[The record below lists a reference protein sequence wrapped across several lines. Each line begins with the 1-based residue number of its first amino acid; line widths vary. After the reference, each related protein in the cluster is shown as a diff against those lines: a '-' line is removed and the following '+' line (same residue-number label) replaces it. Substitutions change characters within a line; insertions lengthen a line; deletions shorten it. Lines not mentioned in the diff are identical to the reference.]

1 MRLSRERIFYLAD
14 RIVAELQATEG
25 VVVVV
30 KDGDE
35 EARKDVRNE
44 VVRTLTDE
52 SKLEESIDQE
62 VRRILSS
69 YSRPAPEGS
78 REWEVLFNKTRDE
91 VFRKRFRL

>member
-14 RIVAELQATEG
+14 RIIAELQATAA
-25 VVVVV
+25 VVV

-52 SKLEESIDQE
+52 AKLEESIDQE
-62 VRRILSS
+62 VRRTLSS
-69 YSRPAPEGS
+69 YSRPVPEGS
-78 REWEVLFNKTRDE
+78 REWEVLYNKTRDE

>member
-14 RIVAELQATEG
+14 RIIAELQATEG
-25 VVVVV
+25 VVV

-52 SKLEESIDQE
+52 AKLEESIDQE
-62 VRRILSS
+62 VRRTLST

-78 REWEVLFNKTRDE
+78 REWEMLYNKTRDE

>member
-25 VVVVV
+25 VVV

-35 EARKDVRNE
+35 ETRKDVRNE
-44 VVRTLTDE
+44 VVRMLTDE
-52 SKLEESIDQE
+52 AKLEESIEQE

-78 REWEVLFNKTRDE
+78 REWEVLYNKTREE

>member
-1 MRLSRERIFYLAD
+1 MRMSRERIFYLAD

-25 VVVVV
+25 VVV

-35 EARKDVRNE
+35 ETRKDVRNE
-44 VVRTLTDE
+44 VIRTLTDE
-52 SKLEESIDQE
+52 TKLEESIDQE

-78 REWEVLFNKTRDE
+78 REWEVLYNKTREE
-91 VFRKRFRL
+91 VFRRRFRL

>member
-25 VVVVV
+25 VVV
-30 KDGDE
+30 KNGDE
-35 EARKDVRNE
+35 EARKDVRSE

-52 SKLEESIDQE
+52 AKLEETIDQE
-62 VRRILSS
+62 VRRTLSS

-78 REWEVLFNKTRDE
+78 REWEVLYNKTREE

>member
-1 MRLSRERIFYLAD
+1 MRMSRERIFYLAD

-25 VVVVV
+25 VVV

-35 EARKDVRNE
+35 ETRKDVRNE
-44 VVRTLTDE
+44 VIRTLADE
-52 SKLEESIDQE
+52 AKLEESIEQE

-78 REWEVLFNKTRDE
+78 REWEVLYTKTREE
-91 VFRKRFRL
+91 VFKKRFRF

>member
-25 VVVVV
+25 VVV

-52 SKLEESIDQE
+52 AKLEESIDQE
-62 VRRILSS
+62 VRRLLSS
-69 YSRPAPEGS
+69 YSRPVPEGS
-78 REWEVLFNKTRDE
+78 REWEVLYNKTREE

>member
-14 RIVAELQATEG
+14 RIVAELRATEG
-25 VVVVV
+25 VVV

-52 SKLEESIDQE
+52 GKLEESIDQE
-62 VRRILSS
+62 VRRFLSS
-69 YSRPAPEGS
+69 YSRPVPEGS
-78 REWEVLFNKTRDE
+78 REWEVLYNKTREE
-91 VFRKRFRL
+91 VVRKCFRL

>member
-14 RIVAELQATEG
+14 RIVAELRATEG
-25 VVVVV
+25 VVV

-35 EARKDVRNE
+35 EARKDVRNA

-52 SKLEESIDQE
+52 GKLEESIDQE
-62 VRRILSS
+62 VRRTLSS

-78 REWEVLFNKTRDE
+78 REWEVLYNKTREE

>member
-25 VVVVV
+25 VVV
-30 KDGDE
+30 KNGDE
-35 EARKDVRNE
+35 EARKDVRSE
-44 VVRTLTDE
+44 VVRTLTGE
-52 SKLEESIDQE
+52 AKLEETIDQE
-62 VRRILSS
+62 VRRTLSS

-78 REWEVLFNKTRDE
+78 REWEVLYNKTREE

>member
-25 VVVVV
+25 VVV

-35 EARKDVRNE
+35 DARKDVRNE
-44 VVRTLTDE
+44 VVRTITDE
-52 SKLEESIDQE
+52 GKLEESIDQE

-69 YSRPAPEGS
+69 YSRSVPEGG
-78 REWEVLFNKTRDE
+78 REWEVLYNKTRDE